1 MSGNFW
7 PIKLNEKVKGNTEF
21 KEDHTKKLFKFY
33 SFIQK
38 SVYDRKELL
47 EMCSKLATE
56 AL

>member
-7 PIKLNEKVKGNTEF
+7 PIKLNENVKGNTEF

-33 SFIQK
+33 SFIKK